1 MPRLGVPYDTLCGQ
15 LPDMIKAGTELR
27 AARTRWLDVLEHVVS
42 AAPATGRLRPDARA
56 GDIAMF
62 MNVLQQRKTG
72 HALLTQS
79 SERFLELMLDGLSA
93 RRDVPLPG
101 EPLTTKPLDR

>member
-1 MPRLGVPYDTLCGQ
+1 MLTALTQRGPTDGHWVQ
-15 LPDMIKAGTELR
+15 LALP
-27 AARTRWLDVLEHVVS
+27 HPS
-42 AAPATGRLRPDARA
+42 
-56 GDIAMF
+56 
-62 MNVLQQRKTG
+62 
-72 HALLTQS
+72 ALLTQS